1 MIPRLLSLKGEDLE
15 EEMVRVGVDR
25 EAIPI
30 LISKAHSL
38 AIRIDNLTPAICNI
52 LKQVALEIGGDCAI
66 PREAITGKIERPS
79 CILLVNER
87 ELCKVIEKI
96 KEQPFGMKDLA
107 KRLEELKDKCFQNHF
122 VLDLSGRKLFLSKR
136 THIMGVL
143 NLTPDSFYDGGRY
156 LEPERAIRQAEKM
169 VEEGADIIDV
179 GAESTRPGAEPI
191 PVEEEL
197 SRLLPV
203 LKSIKAELD
212 IPISVDTY
220 KSEVARRVLDMGV
233 DIINDISGLHF
244 DPDMAKTI
252 SKFNAG
258 CVLMHI
264 KGRPKDMQKHP
275 QYTDLMTEIISYLR
289 DSLKIAEEA
298 GIDINKTILD
308 PGIGFGKRIEDNP
321 VIIRRLSELKSLGR
335 PILIGVSRKSFI
347 GYSLGL
353 PVEDRLEGSLAS
365 AVLAIV
371 NGASIL
377 RVHDVKETKRAAR
390 MADIILGRCSSS

>member
-1 MIPRLLSLKGEDLE
+1 ML
-15 EEMVRVGVDR
+15 RVGVDR

-30 LISKAHSL
+30 LTSKAHSL

-52 LKQVALEIGGDCAI
+52 LKQIALEIGGDCAI
-66 PREAITGKIERPS
+66 PKEAITGKIENPS

-87 ELCKVIEKI
+87 ELYKVIEKI
-96 KEQPFGMKDLA
+96 KDQPFGIKDLA
-107 KRLEELKDKCFQNHF
+107 KRIEELRDKYLKNNF
-122 VLDLSGRKLFLSKR
+122 VLDLLRKRLFLSQR
-136 THIMGVL
+136 THIMGIL

-156 LEPERAIRQAEKM
+156 LEPEKAVRQAEKM
-169 VEEGADIIDV
+169 VEKGADIIDI
-179 GAESTRPGAEPI
+179 GAESTRPGANPI
-191 PVEEEL
+191 PLEEEL

-203 LKSIKAELD
+203 LQSIRPELD
-212 IPISVDTY
+212 VPISVDTY
-220 KSEVARRVLDMGV
+220 KSEVAKRVLDMGA
-233 DIINDISGLHF
+233 DMINDISGLHF
-244 DPDMAKTI
+244 DPDMPGVI

-264 KGRPKDMQKHP
+264 KGKPKDMQKNP

-289 DSLKIAEEA
+289 DSLEIVKKA

-308 PGIGFGKRIEDNP
+308 PGIGFGKRIEDNL

-347 GYSLGL
+347 GHTLEL

-377 RVHDVKETKRAAR
+377 RVHDVEETKRAVR
-390 MADIILGRCSSS
+390 MADAILGRC